1 MVVNVA
7 VRNVKYIGTLNYI
20 LYKSR
25 LSCCLCERCHTK
37 EVDISVITVNTP
49 SAMDPVSYLP
59 ACLCGFLSFNRSS
72 TIDLWACQAWPEIP
86 RLERTVVCLTFGDWD
101 DQMTELS
108 TSKVTY
114 KELYGHHY
122 SCYVF
127 ENVNHSWNL
136 KCLIFEV
143 IGRSAIDYRDK

>member
-1 MVVNVA
+1 MVVNVV

-20 LYKSR
+20 VYKSR

-59 ACLCGFLSFNRSS
+59 ACLCGFLLFDRSP
-72 TIDLWACQAWPEIP
+72 TIDLWACQASTGDSTVGKDSFLFNFW
-86 RLERTVVCLTFGDWD
+86 RLRWSNGLNS
-101 DQMTELS
+101 L

-114 KELYGHHY
+114 KELYDHHY

-143 IGRSAIDYRDK
+143 IGC

>member
-7 VRNVKYIGTLNYI
+7 VRNVKYIGTFNYI
-20 LYKSR
+20 VYKSR

-86 RLERTVVCLTFGDWD
+86 QLEKTVLLLETEMIKWLNSLTP
-101 DQMTELS
+101 
-108 TSKVTY
+108 KVTY
-114 KELYGHHY
+114 KELYDHHY
-122 SCYVF
+122 SCYIF

-143 IGRSAIDYRDK
+143 IGC

>member
-7 VRNVKYIGTLNYI
+7 VRNVKYIGTLNYGI
-20 LYKSR
+20 VYKSR

-72 TIDLWACQAWPEIP
+72 TIDLWACPAWP
-86 RLERTVVCLTFGDWD
+86 RFHSWKGQFFVLLLE
-101 DQMTELS
+101 TEMIKWLNS
-108 TSKVTY
+108 LTSKVTY
-114 KELYGHHY
+114 KELYDHHY

-136 KCLIFEV
+136 KCLIF
-143 IGRSAIDYRDK
+143 